1 MKIMNKTRQQ
11 LTDFFLQ
18 GLKEEKLPWRAVWDQ
33 RLPRNAATLKEYRGV
48 NNLILSVVGMLRSY
62 DDPRWCT
69 FLQAKQNG
77 WSISKGAKGVP
88 VEYWA
93 FVDPKIQKMLSWKE
107 VRRIKL
113 EEPERME
120 QLVLRCK
127 ISTVFNAADIIGIP
141 EYLPEA
147 PRFEVG
153 AVRDQRNTILKN
165 MHLAYEEHGSQA
177 YYSPAEDKVVL
188 PPERSFESTYG
199 YLCTFLH
206 ECGHASAHPSR
217 LNRDLGDRGTE
228 NYAREEL
235 RAEIASAFTSQ
246 ALHLK
251 MEDAA
256 LDENLDLHKAYIQG
270 WIGLL
275 EDRPQELFEAIRD
288 AEKISDYLL
297 AMGEFSFEQRAA
309 YLSSPVEITA
319 GSITFVLKNCW
330 ARGGYYL
337 SVNGS
342 GSVREEDCTRALRP
356 YRAHISELHVAEG
369 ITEIGNRS
377 FQKMP
382 VLQTVALP
390 HSLQR
395 IGHWGF
401 DGCGKLNTIEFS
413 GSISE
418 WDAIKKGSCFLP
430 KQFSDELSRAAAPF
444 NSGLPEAASAVRTD
458 SGTLQLISQDVADA
472 EEAFEEEWEG

>member
-153 AVRDQRNTILKN
+153 AVRDQRDTILKN

-188 PPERSFESTYG
+188 PPERSFESTYA
-199 YLCTFLH
+199 LSCT
-206 ECGHASAHPSR
+206 SA
-217 LNRDLGDRGTE
+217 GT
-228 NYAREEL
+228 
-235 RAEIASAFTSQ
+235 
-246 ALHLK
+246 H
-251 MEDAA
+251 
-256 LDENLDLHKAYIQG
+256 
-270 WIGLL
+270 
-275 EDRPQELFEAIRD
+275 
-288 AEKISDYLL
+288 
-297 AMGEFSFEQRAA
+297 
-309 YLSSPVEITA
+309 
-319 GSITFVLKNCW
+319 
-330 ARGGYYL
+330 
-337 SVNGS
+337 
-342 GSVREEDCTRALRP
+342 
-356 YRAHISELHVAEG
+356 
-369 ITEIGNRS
+369 
-377 FQKMP
+377 
-382 VLQTVALP
+382 
-390 HSLQR
+390 QR
-395 IGHWGF
+395 I
-401 DGCGKLNTIEFS
+401 
-413 GSISE
+413 
-418 WDAIKKGSCFLP
+418 P
-430 KQFSDELSRAAAPF
+430 AA
-444 NSGLPEAASAVRTD
+444 
-458 SGTLQLISQDVADA
+458 
-472 EEAFEEEWEG
+472 

>member
-1 MKIMNKTRQQ
+1 MSRVRA
-11 LTDFFLQ
+11 
-18 GLKEEKLPWRAVWDQ
+18 GKLVFR
-33 RLPRNAATLKEYRGV
+33 
-48 NNLILSVVGMLRSY
+48 
-62 DDPRWCT
+62 DP
-69 FLQAKQNG
+69 
-77 WSISKGAKGVP
+77 
-88 VEYWA
+88 
-93 FVDPKIQKMLSWKE
+93 
-107 VRRIKL
+107 
-113 EEPERME
+113 
-120 QLVLRCK
+120 VLLC
-127 ISTVFNAADIIGIP
+127 
-141 EYLPEA
+141 
-147 PRFEVG
+147 G
-153 AVRDQRNTILKN
+153 AVYLLLYFDASGFLRLGL
-165 MHLAYEEHGSQA
+165 LAA
-177 YYSPAEDKVVL
+177 
-188 PPERSFESTYG
+188 
-199 YLCTFLH
+199 FLH

-275 EDRPQELFEAIRD
+275 EDHPQELFEAIRD

-309 YLSSPVEITA
+309 YLSAPVEITA

-377 FQKMP
+377 FQRC
-382 VLQTVALP
+382 P
-390 HSLQR
+390 H
-395 IGHWGF
+395 
-401 DGCGKLNTIEFS
+401 CK
-413 GSISE
+413 
-418 WDAIKKGSCFLP
+418 
-430 KQFSDELSRAAAPF
+430 LSRSHTHYSESGIGDLTAAASSTPLSF
-444 NSGLPEAASAVRTD
+444 PDRSQN
-458 SGTLQLISQDVADA
+458 GTQ
-472 EEAFEEEWEG
+472 